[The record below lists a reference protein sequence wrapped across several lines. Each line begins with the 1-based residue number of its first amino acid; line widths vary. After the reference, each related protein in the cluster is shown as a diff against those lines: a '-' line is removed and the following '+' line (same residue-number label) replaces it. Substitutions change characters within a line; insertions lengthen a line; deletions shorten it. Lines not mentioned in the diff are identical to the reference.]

1 MLMTACIT
9 IQANGAASCKP
20 EAPAFRPSVGRR
32 RYIQGRWKCSGQND
46 VGAADRG
53 SASEVLGPRAS
64 LSTTEIE
71 SASAAARAISRAR
84 RFWALRHPPASTRS
98 VAVTQAS
105 AARVIPYLYGG
116 T

>member
-1 MLMTACIT
+1 MLPVRTT
-9 IQANGAASCKP
+9 S
-20 EAPAFRPSVGRR
+20 APAD
-32 RYIQGRWKCSGQND
+32 Q
-46 VGAADRG
+46 G

-84 RFWALRHPPASTRS
+84 RFWAPSTSAGVDTIRRRHAGISRR
-98 VAVTQAS
+98 A
-105 AARVIPYLYGG
+105 VIPYLYGG